1 MPAPDMKTTWETE
14 DATAEAA
21 LTLWT
26 LPEDAICHL
35 INLSESRTYLVEIP
49 GWHSILGLHMA
60 GC

>member
-1 MPAPDMKTTWETE
+1 MKTTWETE